1 MTDTTNMTSDQID
14 LLKVEKEK
22 ELQKAQAQ
30 LHVVEIEELELAKK
44 IVDLQSE
51 RKTLQIAISKGKQ
64 SVRTLTLDIR
74 ILVSQF
80 WRTKNG

>member
-1 MTDTTNMTSDQID
+1 MDTTNMTSTEID

-22 ELQKAQAQ
+22 ELQKAQAT
-30 LHVVEIEELELAKK
+30 LHIVEIEELELAKK

-51 RKTLQIAISKGKQ
+51 RKTLQISISKSKQ
-64 SVRTLTLDIR
+64 IVRSLTLEIR

-80 WRTKNG
+80 WRTKNA